1 MSQYALNRKT
11 SHKHAGNRKI
21 ARVKWKR
28 TKEDIELALSEG
40 FELSTDWEYSPLL
53 TVKAAVRYYNEL
65 KGGFDAE
72 WTSNNETRPLI

>member
-1 MSQYALNRKT
+1 MSIYTLDRKKIRG
-11 SHKHAGNRKI
+11 HQGNRKI

-40 FELSTDWEYSPLL
+40 LELSTDWEYSPLL

-65 KGGFDAE
+65 KRSWDAE
-72 WTSNNETRPLI
+72 WTDNNETRPLS